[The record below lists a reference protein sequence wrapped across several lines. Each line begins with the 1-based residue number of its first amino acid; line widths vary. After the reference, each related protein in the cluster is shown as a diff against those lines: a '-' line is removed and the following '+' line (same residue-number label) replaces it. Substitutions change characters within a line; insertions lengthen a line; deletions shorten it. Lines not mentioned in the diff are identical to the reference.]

1 MDALLELLTT
11 VAAPAL
17 IAAVM
22 VASARQRA
30 MRAAL
35 LATGDARQGA
45 LAPLPAAG
53 ALAFAAA
60 FVCVH
65 VALFRELAVPSET
78 RDIPFQHK
86 LAWVIVGVGLVTPL
100 MTLPYLRRVGHLLVA
115 GVATVLVSRFGL
127 ERSFPDTAGWFVRLA
142 VALCMYALLVWQ
154 DRTATR
160 VPGMAAPLV
169 WSLALAGAAVTILLA
184 RSASEAQRLGGM
196 AAACG
201 AVALVGLLQ
210 KRTRFPAGAILI
222 LTLVYAGALIQAW
235 VYDLSLVAV
244 LLLVAAVALP
254 GLVMPRLHSERRQ
267 ALAGAFL
274 ALACATAA
282 ALWTWAHAPAPNPY
296 G

>member
-30 MRAAL
+30 MQAAL
-35 LATGDARQGA
+35 LASGDRTPGA

-60 FVCVH
+60 FLCVH
-65 VALFRELAVPSET
+65 LALFRELAVPSDT

-86 LAWVIVGVGLVTPL
+86 VAWVIVGVALVTPL
-100 MTLPYLRRVGHLLVA
+100 MTLPLPFLRRVGHLLVA

-127 ERSFPDTAGWFVRLA
+127 ERSFPDTAGWFVRLG

-160 VPGMAAPLV
+160 VPGMAAPVV

-222 LTLVYAGALIQAW
+222 LTLVYAAALIQAW

-254 GLVMPRLHSERRQ
+254 GVVMPRMPSTTKVWCRKE
-267 ALAGAFL
+267 A
-274 ALACATAA
+274 
-282 ALWTWAHAPAPNPY
+282 WS
-296 G
+296 

>member
-1 MDALLELLTT
+1 
-11 VAAPAL
+11 
-17 IAAVM
+17 
-22 VASARQRA
+22 
-30 MRAAL
+30 
-35 LATGDARQGA
+35 
-45 LAPLPAAG
+45 
-53 ALAFAAA
+53 
-60 FVCVH
+60 
-65 VALFRELAVPSET
+65 
-78 RDIPFQHK
+78 
-86 LAWVIVGVGLVTPL
+86 
-100 MTLPYLRRVGHLLVA
+100 
-115 GVATVLVSRFGL
+115 
-127 ERSFPDTAGWFVRLA
+127 
-142 VALCMYALLVWQ
+142 
-154 DRTATR
+154 
-160 VPGMAAPLV
+160 V

-254 GLVMPRLHSERRQ
+254 GLVMPRLQSERRQ

-274 ALACATAA
+274 ALVCATAA